1 MGKRLSAIKLVFD
14 LVKPDLRPVGELA
27 PAKCSSARAFS
38 TCAQEATRSLDEALG
53 LKVDQITTS
62 TEARLR
68 ALQDIAA
75 TAETLAQELALG
87 GHMKQVCR
95 NSKKLNLLIPV
106 HYFQTCVVKVNQQK
120 IDIGAPALIIFQV
133 VVERLIESHM
143 RSLQVLLAMGSRGK
157 GQVVNVHHVKALAL
171 VTRGRF
177 DAQGQRAYIE
187 GLRVA
192 GGQKHKAT
200 SESVVLDSQKLRL
213 EDRYIKNI
221 SKHVGVKLAL
231 QARELL
237 GEEYASLIL
246 QFFSDCVE
254 AVHGRHVLPQDVV
267 CGLQAEAYRYAGYS

>member
-1 MGKRLSAIKLVFD
+1 M
-14 LVKPDLRPVGELA
+14 
-27 PAKCSSARAFS
+27 
-38 TCAQEATRSLDEALG
+38 
-53 LKVDQITTS
+53 
-62 TEARLR
+62 
-68 ALQDIAA
+68 
-75 TAETLAQELALG
+75 
-87 GHMKQVCR
+87 
-95 NSKKLNLLIPV
+95 
-106 HYFQTCVVKVNQQK
+106 
-120 IDIGAPALIIFQV
+120 

-171 VTRGRF
+171 VTHGRF

-200 SESVVLDSQKLRL
+200 SESVALDSQKLHL

-237 GEEYASLIL
+237 GEEYASLIM

-254 AVHGRHVLPQDVV
+254 AVHGRHVSPQDVV
-267 CGLQAEAYRYAGYS
+267 CGLRAEAYRYAGYS